1 MADAYVAISPS
12 LQWSDQGMVAQ
23 AEAFFEDTPE
33 LMKDLYMTVGDEDGA
48 LLDGVRKMSAIL
60 DRTTP
65 KGFRWWFR
73 RMEEESH
80 GSVPLRS
87 TYQGLETIFRG
98 WHLTDA
104 LLTFDQGGLDALDKH
119 FAESGERFGYKRTT
133 PAGTLIDLG
142 FELIK
147 AERLEEAAAVMLRDP
162 DRPPPSIVL
171 QMLAVEFAERDDLLR
186 AKELYIMSLE
196 QNPDNE
202 TARTRLEEMGV
213 DVDALLSASSQRGDT
228 Q

>member
-1 MADAYVAISPS
+1 MIALLCVTAAATLLSIAV
-12 LQWSDQGMVAQ
+12 WMRV
-23 AEAFFEDTPE
+23 
-33 LMKDLYMTVGDEDGA
+33 GA
-48 LLDGVRKMSAIL
+48 L
-60 DRTTP
+60 T
-65 KGFRWWFR
+65 
-73 RMEEESH
+73 
-80 GSVPLRS
+80 
-87 TYQGLETIFRG
+87 
-98 WHLTDA
+98 
-104 LLTFDQGGLDALDKH
+104 
-119 FAESGERFGYKRTT
+119 
-133 PAGTLIDLG
+133 
-142 FELIK
+142 
-147 AERLEEAAAVMLRDP
+147 